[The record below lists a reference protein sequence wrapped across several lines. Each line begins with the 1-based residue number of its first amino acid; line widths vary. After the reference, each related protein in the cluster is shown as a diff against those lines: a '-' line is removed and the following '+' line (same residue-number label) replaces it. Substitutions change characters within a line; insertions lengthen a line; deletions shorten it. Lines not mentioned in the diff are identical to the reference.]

1 MALGVSREPLGLEN
15 LLARQQA
22 LGIGVEALDEVFAR
36 GQLIEA
42 RAQTG
47 EDRASL
53 RPTGGREL
61 EQPRGPGEQAV
72 HMHKARLGAH
82 GGRRQTRQ
90 EGVLEL
96 ARDATTGRQTTLEG
110 RVVLVRALEQAG
122 GGMRD
127 IVDARAAQALC
138 GQQVDGF
145 VPVAAT
151 VFEGGRGAAHL
162 RDEPLEECGN
172 RLAGPGIAHRD
183 PKAVHARHRGG
194 SVAEMMVMGI
204 DGHDDSYLARA
215 QANTEIDHPDQAVA
229 EGRLVQGHTPQETS
243 GLQAD
248 HGEADDPGDDGVR
261 TRCSLDAKG
270 QRQESE
276 DARDRTKANASDSKE
291 LQSQGDHID
300 LGPGGESVQL
310 GLKETQAGLRL
321 FEGLSGPL
329 SLGSEARILLTLV
342 ALSLAS
348 LRGLVFP
355 LISTVCHF
363 GQWAHHVSSEQRD
376 GPRPWNGCEV
386 GMKMSR

>member
-1 MALGVSREPLGLEN
+1 M
-15 LLARQQA
+15 
-22 LGIGVEALDEVFAR
+22 EALDEVFAR

-61 EQPRGPGEQAV
+61 EPPRGPGAQAV
-72 HMHKARLGAH
+72 PMHKARLGAH

-90 EGVLEL
+90 EGVLAL
-96 ARDATTGRQTTLEG
+96 ARDATTGRQKTLEG

-127 IVDARAAQALC
+127 IVEARAAQALF

-145 VPVAAT
+145 VQVAAT
-151 VFEGGRGAAHL
+151 VFEVGRGAAHL
-162 RDEPLEECGN
+162 RDAPLEECGN
-172 RLAGPGIAHRD
+172 RLAGPGIAPRD
-183 PKAVHARHRGG
+183 PNAVHARHRGG
-194 SVAEMMVMGI
+194 SVAERMGMGI
-204 DGHDDSYLARA
+204 EGHDDSYLARA

-248 HGEADDPGDDGVR
+248 NGEADDPGDDGLR
-261 TRCSLDAKG
+261 TRGSLAAKG

-276 DARDRTKANASDSKE
+276 DASDRTQANASDSKE
-291 LQSQGDHID
+291 LQSQGDHIA

-310 GLKETQAGLRL
+310 GLKLTQAGLRL
-321 FEGLSGPL
+321 FEGLRGPL
-329 SLGSEARILLTLV
+329 SLGAEARILLTLV

-348 LRGLVFP
+348 LLGFVFP
-355 LISTVCHF
+355 LISTVLHC

-376 GPRPWNGCEV
+376 GPRPWNGCAV